1 VCVCEREELNLNGIG
16 CARLQPG
23 DGDTVTV
30 TQSIVNAA
38 KSIDCVTF
46 TVSPS
51 PLAAAC
57 GRAPEP
63 QSAVACC
70 LCMLTFAAAVDACSA
85 DSTCLL

>member
-1 VCVCEREELNLNGIG
+1 MCERERGIKPDEID
-16 CARLQPG
+16 CAQLQPE
-23 DGDTVTV
+23 DRDTVTV
-30 TQSIVNAA
+30 TKSIVNVT

-46 TVSPS
+46 TVAPS

-70 LCMLTFAAAVDACSA
+70 WWMLTFAAAVDACSA
-85 DSTCLL
+85 DSTCML